1 MKKLLATVVALSC
14 ATVMLLGTAFAG
26 AFTDGIGDGQVEAG
40 EAWTYEIPTDSVANL
55 DQTASV
61 RITFT
66 ASSLEAGFGGGFIF
80 NTSGAGA
87 AGNNW
92 NSKEWGNADAAKE
105 ISAVETGNDLEFT
118 ITRDDAAGLFG
129 TTEDQY
135 GVYNKVCLQSW
146 WGADINV
153 TKLELLDASGN
164 TIYSAP
170 AGGNSE
176 ETVLGSV
183 ENPAN
188 GTITILNGYT
198 FTEEDIVVRI
208 YISTVDDDHSGWG
221 FGALCSSDWKNI
233 VKLPA
238 GTSAELKVVEM
249 TLKELG
255 DAFTAAGYAATDG
268 VVLNDWDDYASVA
281 KIEVVRLAVDDP
293 EDPTP
298 SVTPD
303 DPEDPDPTET
313 PEDPTPTP
321 GTGTEDTPKTGDT
334 MSWVLF
340 AALAVVTLGGVIVSK
355 KARA

>member
-146 WGADINV
+146 WGADIDV
-153 TKLELLDASGN
+153 TKIELLDASGN

-170 AGGNSE
+170 AG
-176 ETVLGSV
+176 
-183 ENPAN
+183 
-188 GTITILNGYT
+188 
-198 FTEEDIVVRI
+198 
-208 YISTVDDDHSGWG
+208 ST
-221 FGALCSSDWKNI
+221 
-233 VKLPA
+233 
-238 GTSAELKVVEM
+238 T
-249 TLKELG
+249 
-255 DAFTAAGYAATDG
+255 
-268 VVLNDWDDYASVA
+268 
-281 KIEVVRLAVDDP
+281 
-293 EDPTP
+293 
-298 SVTPD
+298 TPD
-303 DPEDPDPTET
+303 DGEGEGGTTE
-313 PEDPTPTP
+313 PTPV
-321 GTGTEDTPKTGDT
+321 TGDV
-334 MSWVLF
+334 MNIVMI
-340 AALAVVTLGGVIVSK
+340 AGVAVVALGGVVVCARK
-355 KARA
+355 KNA